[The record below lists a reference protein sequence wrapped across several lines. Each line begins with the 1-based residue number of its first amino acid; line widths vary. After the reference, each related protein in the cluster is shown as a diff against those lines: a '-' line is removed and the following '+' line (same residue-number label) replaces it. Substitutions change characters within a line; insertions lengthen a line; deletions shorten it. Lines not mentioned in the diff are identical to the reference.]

1 MVSSIHVSQIYLKRR
16 MRKLIN
22 HLICIFIGHKWKE
35 HWRRKYIDPFNLDDA
50 FSIDYTVTKC
60 ARCDKI
66 KEEA

>member
-1 MVSSIHVSQIYLKRR
+1 